1 MSKSPKGLGDK
12 IEGIT
17 KATGIK
23 AVVDKISEVTGIDCG
38 CEERKRLLNE
48 RYPNFKNIRPFT
60 KDEKKVYEAIIPTV
74 EKQKRVTRDN
84 QMALGTLYLA
94 VFKTKAQWA
103 NCGPCTKRTIDNL
116 KRVYEKS
123 CEV

>member
-1 MSKSPKGLGDK
+1 MAETDSSTITRQYSGGLPR
-12 IEGIT
+12 
-17 KATGIK
+17 ATGSIAIK
-23 AVVDKISEVTGIDCG
+23 
-38 CEERKRLLNE
+38 
-48 RYPNFKNIRPFT
+48 
-60 KDEKKVYEAIIPTV
+60 PTV